1 MQLSELRQNLKIV
14 KNEQQRRHL
23 FFLCGNQRSF
33 YQHIRKKTR
42 HKSRRTIVGN
52 RINRLYARLFPHV
65 GQNQVAGRSSFPNR
79 IFAKNHQRFKHHGK
93 NHLPLFFSQIIQML
107 HNLVGARMITEK
119 RRFPDKAAEHG
130 FPASVSTAGFF
141 LSDGIIAFDQ
151 TVDHH
156 CKAKFLSLPG
166 RRNIFPA
173 ADRKIV
179 VDCQPVVL
187 QIVNRRRG
195 IFLRHQGI
203 IAEQNILV
211 FRTQFA
217 VIQKFS
223 EEIIV
228 GGCLF
233 RLRNV
238 ELQQPL

>member
-1 MQLSELRQNLKIV
+1 
-14 KNEQQRRHL
+14 
-23 FFLCGNQRSF
+23 
-33 YQHIRKKTR
+33 
-42 HKSRRTIVGN
+42 
-52 RINRLYARLFPHV
+52 
-65 GQNQVAGRSSFPNR
+65 
-79 IFAKNHQRFKHHGK
+79 
-93 NHLPLFFSQIIQML
+93 ML

-119 RRFPDKAAEHG
+119 RRFPDKAAKHG

-238 ELQQPL
+238 ELQQSL